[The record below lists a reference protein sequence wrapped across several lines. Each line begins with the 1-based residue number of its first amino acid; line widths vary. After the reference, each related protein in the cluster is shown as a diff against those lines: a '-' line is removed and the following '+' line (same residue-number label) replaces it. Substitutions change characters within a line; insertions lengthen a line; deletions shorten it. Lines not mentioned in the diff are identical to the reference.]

1 MYGGIYGTKT
11 MSTQIKKAHDAVT
24 SQATRKVISTLIEPP
39 FFYLS
44 IHSISIEYKER

>member
-24 SQATRKVISTLIEPP
+24 SQATGKVISTLIESP

-44 IHSISIEYKER
+44 IHSISSEYKER

>member
-1 MYGGIYGTKT
+1 MYGGIYETKT

-39 FFYLS
+39 FFYDNILNH
-44 IHSISIEYKER
+44 I

>member
-24 SQATRKVISTLIEPP
+24 LHWRTG
-39 FFYLS
+39 LS
-44 IHSISIEYKER
+44 

>member
-24 SQATRKVISTLIEPP
+24 SQATGKVISTLIESP
-39 FFYLS
+39 FL
-44 IHSISIEYKER
+44 HSISSEYKER